1 MGTVEDPVLLGHPAG
16 VPVVDPFSDQI
27 VVPAEA
33 LPLILAGTE
42 GLQVLVLRVAVLVEG
57 RIQAHPVGDPG
68 VVPLGAQSLVRRED
82 PAGVVAVLQAEPAGV
97 VVPLGN

>member
-16 VPVVDPFSDQI
+16 VPAVAPLSDQI

-33 LPLILAGTE
+33 LPLVLAGTE
-42 GLQVLVLRVAVLVEG
+42 GHQVPVLRVVVLVVG
-57 RIQAHPVGDPG
+57 RIQVCPAGDPV
-68 VVPLGAQSLVRRED
+68 VVPLVVQRLGHREGPVVEVEVHQEDQAGA
-82 PAGVVAVLQAEPAGV
+82 

>member
-33 LPLILAGTE
+33 LPLVLAGTE
-42 GLQVLVLRVAVLVEG
+42 GLQVAVLVV

-82 PAGVVAVLQAEPAGV
+82 PAGVV
-97 VVPLGN
+97 VPLGN

>member
-1 MGTVEDPVLLGHPAG
+1 MGAAEDPVLLGHPAG
-16 VPVVDPFSDQI
+16 VPAVDPFSGRI

-33 LPLILAGTE
+33 LPLVLAGTE
-42 GLQVLVLRVAVLVEG
+42 GLQVLVLRVAVLVVG

-68 VVPLGAQSLVRRED
+68 VVPLGAQSLVRREGQ
-82 PAGVVAVLQAEPAGV
+82 AGVVAVLQVEQAGV

>member
-16 VPVVDPFSDQI
+16 VPAVDPLSDQI

-33 LPLILAGTE
+33 LPLVLAGTE
-42 GLQVLVLRVAVLVEG
+42 GHQVPVLRVVVLVVG
-57 RIQAHPVGDPG
+57 RIQVCPAGDPV
-68 VVPLGAQSLVRRED
+68 VVPLVVQRLGHREGPVVEVEVHQEDQAGA
-82 PAGVVAVLQAEPAGV
+82 